1 MPELLQHS
9 VPTASR
15 SAAPPGSRIPPAGGG
30 RAGVRDDAERRAR
43 DDLRRQIGELERQLG
58 ELFSSAFPRGGI
70 EFGVPAAGGPR
81 VLGVA
86 DLEAVRDALA
96 TRLQKA
102 RAELSR
108 RVDLEEENRG
118 LLEEMIAEPRR
129 YRWVRVSNEDLGEPG
144 CRHWHSRPRW
154 GLLGMILGWWRV
166 KLSSGC
172 PLGGGRGPAA
182 SRPNQIAADVSR
194 KSRKRRRRGARSSP
208 PAGDEPSTTARAAPS
223 EPARRRTHGRR
234 PRPDDRP
241 PAPWGSFP
249 LVELV
254 VLVAIVILIAG
265 LFVSGTRGSVMIG
278 AGLALGA
285 LAGLELSVREHFAGY
300 RSHTVLLSAATA
312 VAVLALLFFLAP
324 AGFPPVLRIAA
335 AAAAFGL
342 AAWWLTA
349 TFRRRSGGLA
359 FRVK

>member
-1 MPELLQHS
+1 MPELLEHS
-9 VPTASR
+9 VPTGSR
-15 SAAPPGSRIPPAGGG
+15 SAVPTGARIPPAGGG
-30 RAGVRDDAERRAR
+30 RARVREDTERRAR

-58 ELFSSAFPRGGI
+58 ELFSSAFPRSGI

-102 RAELSR
+102 RADLSR
-108 RVDLEEENRG
+108 RVDLEEDNRG
-118 LLEEMIAEPRR
+118 LLEEMIAEPDQ
-129 YRWVRVSNEDLGEPG
+129 YRWVRVSNEDIGEPG

-172 PLGGGRGPAA
+172 PLPPGARPGRVPPQQDPTEVA
-182 SRPNQIAADVSR
+182 R
-194 KSRKRRRRGARSSP
+194 KSRKRRRRGARRPP
-208 PAGDEPSTTARAAPS
+208 PAGAESSAGAPAPRPPAARGTRA
-223 EPARRRTHGRR
+223 RR

-241 PAPWGSFP
+241 RAPWGSFP

-254 VLVAIVILIAG
+254 VLVAIVMLVGGLI
-265 LFVSGTRGSVMIG
+265 VSGTRGTVMVG
-278 AGLALGA
+278 TGLALGG

-300 RSHTVLLSAATA
+300 RSHTLLLSAATA

-324 AGFPPVLRIAA
+324 AGVPPLLRIAVA
-335 AAAAFGL
+335 AAIFAL
-342 AAWWLTA
+342 AAWRLTA
-349 TFRRRSGGLA
+349 TFRRRSGGFA